1 MQSSADHGQTAQ
13 KTPAKQPLLA
23 TTVTVATQTLP
34 AILVGLRE
42 QYTRHDLATRVD
54 GQIIGT
60 GKADFTQGNTRYT
73 LQRDDKTFALVD
85 VPGIEGD
92 EIKYTDFIREGVAQA
107 HLVFYVNGTNKK
119 PEQGTAK
126 KIRSYLR
133 YGTQVYPLIN
143 VRGNADAYEFD
154 EDRVQLVEST
164 ALKQTTDVLKSV
176 LPENTLLDGHCVQGL
191 LGFSALAYDM
201 HGRTSIHPSRDRDL
215 VVQQRNYRK
224 HFGSA
229 ASMLAFSGIQKIAQ
243 AIDAKR
249 ATFKQDIVE
258 SNKRKL
264 RELLG
269 QNLHELQE
277 ASQKYQAYLNRSAPE
292 FDKCRAAFDKASAS
306 LSRSL
311 KAGTRN
317 LIDDLYNDL
326 TGDADIIIDDD
337 LGEAKRISDKI
348 THAAKTRQANTD
360 MAYQALAEQC
370 IATLNDSLHDAL
382 MRLAQDVQRIEYQEV
397 LSLGKPNI
405 HFGDKLDD
413 IGGGLKAW
421 DYGAF
426 ALKVGSYATTGALI
440 GSPIPGIGTL
450 IGGAIGAA
458 VGLLLGLL
466 SLFTSRS
473 TRVRKAQSAARE
485 KIEEARAEALTGS
498 VNHTD
503 TQLKNIKHTL
513 IDPLRQRIDALH
525 QDLAA
530 PIEILSRQIAAMRHL
545 EKKLEH
551 MEHGT
556 IQAV

>member
-1 MQSSADHGQTAQ
+1 MQGSVNHGQIAQ
-13 KTPAKQPLLA
+13 KIPAERPLLA
-23 TTVTVATQTLP
+23 TTVAVATQTLP
-34 AILVGLRE
+34 TILAGLRE
-42 QYTRHDLATRVD
+42 QCARHTLATRVD

-60 GKADFTQGNTRYT
+60 GKADFTQGNTSYT
-73 LQRDDKTFALVD
+73 LQRDGKTFVLVD

-92 EIKYTDFIREGVAQA
+92 ELKYTGFIREAVAQA

-154 EDRVQLVEST
+154 EDRVRLADSNS
-164 ALKQTTDVLKSV
+164 LKQTTDVLKNV

-191 LGFSALAYDM
+191 LAFSALAYDM

-229 ASMLAFSGIQKIAQ
+229 ASMLAFSGVQDIAQ
-243 AIDAKR
+243 AIDVKR

-277 ASQKYQAYLNRSAPE
+277 ALQQYQAYLDRSAPE
-292 FDKCRAAFDKASAS
+292 FDKCRAAFDKAAAS
-306 LSRSL
+306 FSRSL

-317 LIDDLYNDL
+317 LIDGLYNDL
-326 TGDADIIIDDD
+326 TGDAEIIIDDN
-337 LGEAKRISDKI
+337 LGEAKQISDKI
-348 THAAKTRQANTD
+348 TRAAKARQASTD
-360 MAYQALAEQC
+360 MAYQALVKRC
-370 IATLNDSLHDAL
+370 IDTLNDSMHDAL
-382 MRLAQDVQRIEYQEV
+382 MRLAQDVQRIEYQEE

-405 HFGDKLDD
+405 HFGDKLED
-413 IGGGLKAW
+413 IGGGLKTR

-426 ALKVGSYATTGALI
+426 AFKIGSYASTGAAI
-440 GSPIPGIGTL
+440 GSAIPVIGTL

-466 SLFTSRS
+466 SLFTTRS
-473 TRVRKAQSAARE
+473 ARVRKAQSAAHK
-485 KIEEARAEALTGS
+485 KIEEARAEALAGS
-498 VNHTD
+498 VNYTE

-513 IDPLRQRIDALH
+513 IVPLQQRIDALH
-525 QDLAA
+525 ENLAA
-530 PIEILSRQIAAMRHL
+530 PIEILSRQIAAMCHL
-545 EKKLEH
+545 EEKMEH

-556 IQAV
+556 IQSV

>member
-1 MQSSADHGQTAQ
+1 MQSSVDHGQTAP
-13 KTPAKQPLLA
+13 KILAKQPLLA
-23 TTVTVATQTLP
+23 TTETVITQALP
-34 AILVGLRE
+34 AILDGLRE
-42 QYTRHDLATRVD
+42 QYARHTLATRVD

-73 LQRDDKTFALVD
+73 LQRDGKAFALVD

-92 EIKYTDFIREGVAQA
+92 EIKYTDFIREAIAQA

-119 PEQGTAK
+119 PEKGTVE

-154 EDRVQLVEST
+154 EDRVRLADSS
-164 ALKQTTDVLKSV
+164 ALKQTTDVLKNV

-201 HGRTSIHPSRDRDL
+201 HGRTSIHPSRDHDL
-215 VVQQRNYRK
+215 VVQQRNYLK

-229 ASMLAFSGIQKIAQ
+229 ASMLAFSGIQEIAQ
-243 AIDAKR
+243 TIDAKR

-277 ASQKYQAYLNRSAPE
+277 ALQQYQVYLDRSAPE

-311 KAGTRN
+311 KAGTHN
-317 LIDDLYNDL
+317 LIDSLYNDL
-326 TGDADIIIDDD
+326 TGKADSIIDDN
-337 LGEAKRISDKI
+337 LGEAKQISDKI
-348 THAAKTRQANTD
+348 TKEAKELQANTD
-360 MAYQALAEQC
+360 MAYQALVQQC

-413 IGGGLKAW
+413 IGGGLKTR
-421 DYGAF
+421 DYGTFAF
-426 ALKVGSYATTGALI
+426 KVGSYATTGAFI
-440 GSPIPGIGTL
+440 GSSIPVIGTL

-473 TRVRKAQSAARE
+473 ARVRKAQSAAH
-485 KIEEARAEALTGS
+485 KTIEEARAEALAGS
-498 VNHTD
+498 VNHTE

-513 IDPLRQRIDALH
+513 IDPLRQRIDVLH

-530 PIEILSRQIAAMRHL
+530 PIKILSRQIDAMSHL
-545 EKKLEH
+545 EKKLGN

-556 IQAV
+556 IQSV